1 MRIYEIIAKAIALQ
15 EEKALGSITPERVGS
30 IMAETLKYINDTQLS
45 ADALVHK
52 VYATDEDFN
61 KDQERLSD
69 LTNKPM
75 KAGQMIFIQR
85 TGRFYRYDGGTSRT
99 LVGDSLYNQVAEQLA
114 ELESKVLSHLDVGN
128 IDPMLDDNLN
138 HFLNQSSN
146 KVGRFSIS
154 TTDGVLYRGVYF
166 GGYTSGGTEKH
177 IVGIDEYGCFVDLK
191 TSDKGATWTSA
202 IVNEYDKIP
211 LNSVLAAIEQNFTE
225 EEKEVMRTNLGV
237 DVLLDELR
245 EEIQTELDSD
255 AELIEDLQN
264 TKIDKEADDYYPQLS
279 VGMADNLAGQ
289 EDATP
294 SEFNYRQSGGGAIL
308 DGVARIEAIKGNS
321 LVWNQLLTTTK
332 VVETLQS
339 KKSISL
345 ANKIPYRNGHIY
357 LFTKTQS
364 FSSSLVFVQSDSSVG
379 FARMEGAKLYLF
391 AKCETDFAAN
401 ANTSPYLYNASTA
414 AQDIDCEFSL
424 FDLTLMFGAG
434 NEPTTIDEFYARIP
448 QNIDEYAYNEGEV
461 IHSNVD
467 AIESVGFNLWDEQW
481 ENGYFS
487 PTDGTPFGSPSYIR
501 SKNFIPIVGG
511 KTYYIGGNYSDKV
524 MLCYDKNYKLIAT
537 SRTAP
542 INAAYAKF
550 YLMSST
556 YNHDICINISDSAKN
571 GTYEPY
577 ISREQ
582 RLDIIKKYFP
592 NGMRSAGTAH
602 DEIRWNKQT
611 QKWEAVQRLGEVNL
625 GDLTWDDNTAYGGFT
640 SKSINTA
647 KIAYNGVCAK
657 YPFVGIYS
665 KVQDKEMGYIYN
677 TCIIVKDSTYTNAV
691 SFRAAMQG
699 VIMYYELAEP
709 IVTEIDEDINLDYQV
724 WNGGTEKAI
733 ATEPTTPFK
742 ADIVYGFNAY
752 GVIKD
757 LRTQIATLQ
766 TMLSQMQVAMASIQ
780 TSSIA
785 SVEN

>member
-1 MRIYEIIAKAIALQ
+1 MVSYYELKQLIDQYIKQ
-15 EEKALGSITPERVGS
+15 NGQQSITGKSLNNVLTEIVSGVFDRVDSYLDIG
-30 IMAETLKYINDTQLS
+30 N
-45 ADALVHK
+45 
-52 VYATDEDFN
+52 TD
-61 KDQERLSD
+61 Q
-69 LTNKPM
+69 
-75 KAGQMIFIQR
+75 
-85 TGRFYRYDGGTSRT
+85 
-99 LVGDSLYNQVAEQLA
+99 
-114 ELESKVLSHLDVGN
+114 
-128 IDPMLDDNLN
+128 MLDDNLN

-146 KVGRFSIS
+146 KVGRFSIR

-177 IVGIDEYGCFVDLK
+177 IVGIDEFGCFVDLR
-191 TSDKGATWTSA
+191 TSDFGFTWTSA

-211 LNSVLAAIEQNFTE
+211 LKSVLAAIEQNFTE
-225 EEKEVMRTNLGV
+225 EEKEVMCTNLGV
-237 DVLLDELR
+237 NVLLDELR
-245 EEIQTELDSD
+245 EDVQTNSQSIERLQGVTDTIYGRLDSQETRTNQRFDSVETELESN

-279 VGMADNLAGQ
+279 VGTADNLAGQ

-308 DGVARIEAIKGNS
+308 DGTARIESIKGNS
-321 LVWNQLLTTTK
+321 LVWNQYVEESNATK
-332 VVETLQS
+332 QVTSVGYFELFEHFTSVKEHKYFISFVDVNECSDRCRLVGFDANGYYTES
-339 KKSISL
+339 DEPYSGKYFSVIKKLS
-345 ANKIPYRNGHIY
+345 PYRNERII
-357 LFTKTQS
+357 
-364 FSSSLVFVQSDSSVG
+364 V
-379 FARMEGAKLYLF
+379 RPF
-391 AKCETDFAAN
+391 AKDGITEGVFQN
-401 ANTSPYLYNASTA
+401 I
-414 AQDIDCEFSL
+414 QFI
-424 FDLTLMFGAG
+424 DLTQMFGVG
-434 NEPTTIDEFYARIP
+434 NEPTTIHEFYARIP

-481 ENGYFS
+481 RGGIYSTDNGKFISDSSRFCSKNPINCLPNREYKVSTGTNDTIWMLFYDSEMNYLGYAMGNNGYTS
-487 PTDGTPFGSPSYIR
+487 PNRAAFMHFYMVSNYGNTY
-501 SKNFIPIVGG
+501 KN
-511 KTYYIGGNYSDKV
+511 
-524 MLCYDKNYKLIAT
+524 
-537 SRTAP
+537 
-542 INAAYAKF
+542 
-550 YLMSST
+550 
-556 YNHDICINISDSAKN
+556 DICINLSNSAKN

-611 QKWEAVQRLGEVNL
+611 QKWEKVQRIGEVNL
-625 GDLTWDDNTAYGGFT
+625 GDLTWENNTTYGGFS
-640 SKSINTA
+640 SKSITTA

-657 YPFVGIYS
+657 YPFVGLYT

-677 TCIIVKDSTYTNAV
+677 TCIIVKDSTYTDAA
-691 SFRAAMQG
+691 SFKSAMQG
-699 VIMYYELAEP
+699 VMLYFELAEP
-709 IVTEIDEDINLDYQV
+709 IVTEIDEDINLDYEV

-766 TMLSQMQVAMASIQ
+766 TMLSQMQLAMASM
-780 TSSIA
+780 TNN
-785 SVEN
+785 EEL